1 MNSYDDACRRAAE
14 DQHLGAFYDAPGWTV
29 EQTGGFTMVAV
40 RYMGDGHC
48 YTVTYDGDGYMGC
61 RQTVKGWQEGAEP
74 ADDAYMSGLTLTDA
88 LALGSSVRADYPGWS
103 VALDAF
109 KAATAELLAAWESD
123 DVPGDALGTTYG
135 LPLAFEE
142 VAHVVAGWEAQR

>member
-74 ADDAYMSGLTLTDA
+74 
-88 LALGSSVRADYPGWS
+88 
-103 VALDAF
+103 
-109 KAATAELLAAWESD
+109 D